1 MSRKDALHCGGGAF
15 SFCRSS
21 CRCGHAQLVSFS
33 CSYSID
39 NEERGKVLFSREGN
53 LGRPASLKCWHASAT
68 PPVSISPSVRPTFIR
83 RPPTFTG
90 HLTLRSSGV
99 RTRRLTEISRA
110 NVGSPP
116 PRSTSW
122 HFMFR
127 WFWRRGGRFESPKRR
142 SAASP

>member
-1 MSRKDALHCGGGAF
+1 MVGSPPKLSVFYSQLWTSAPSKGSLRLLRTESADFKATFCPRPFPVSRKDALHCGGGGGGAF

-68 PPVSISPSVRPTFIR
+68 PPVSISLSLFVRHSF
-83 RPPTFTG
+83 
-90 HLTLRSSGV
+90 
-99 RTRRLTEISRA
+99 
-110 NVGSPP
+110 
-116 PRSTSW
+116 
-122 HFMFR
+122 
-127 WFWRRGGRFESPKRR
+127 
-142 SAASP
+142 AALLLSQAT